1 MENAV
6 TVKELRKSYGDIK
19 AVDGISFE
27 IPQGSFFA
35 FLGPN
40 GAGKSTTIQIL
51 TSILKQ
57 DSGEA
62 SIFGRSPRIP
72 SRNVPSAWSSRTR
85 NWINRLP

>member
-51 TSILKQ
+51 TP
-57 DSGEA
+57 G
-62 SIFGRSPRIP
+62 IP
-72 SRNVPSAWSSRTR
+72 SRNVPSAWSSRIR
-85 NWINRLP
+85 NWTNRSP

>member
-6 TVKELRKSYGDIK
+6 TVNELRKSYGDIK

-62 SIFGRSPRIP
+62 SIFGRSPRDPESKRSIGVLFQDP
-72 SRNVPSAWSSRTR
+72 
-85 NWINRLP
+85 